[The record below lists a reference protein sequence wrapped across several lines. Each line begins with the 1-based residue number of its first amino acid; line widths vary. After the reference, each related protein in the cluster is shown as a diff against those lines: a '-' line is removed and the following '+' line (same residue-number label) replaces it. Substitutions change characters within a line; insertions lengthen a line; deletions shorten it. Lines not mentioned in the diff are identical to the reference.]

1 MPKPPGTYLRVQQ
14 QERARL
20 QATEA
25 KRTVGLSRQ
34 HDMGEFYEALDRVP
48 EQELDSWR
56 RSMAAMAKDIEKNEP
71 LSKDGKV
78 RKRVS
83 EVLKEVRT
91 ILERAKDYK
100 QLEGRLQV
108 PVQPVIRA
116 PLDLGP
122 VGAEL
127 ALVAALCQVLEVFVR
142 IRKRN
147 PSNGARR

>member
-1 MPKPPGTYLRVQQ
+1 MPKPHGTYLGVQRRERV
-14 QERARL
+14 RL
-20 QATEA
+20 QAAEA

-34 HDMGEFYEALDRVP
+34 RDMSEFYEALDRAA
-48 EQELDSWR
+48 EQDLDSWR
-56 RSMAAMAKDIEKNEP
+56 RSMAALATDIEKNEP
-71 LSKDGKV
+71 LSKEDKV

-83 EVLKEVRT
+83 QVLGEVRK
-91 ILERAKDYK
+91 ILEKSKDHK

-108 PVQPVIRA
+108 PVQHVIRA

-147 PSNGARR
+147 RKPA

>member
-1 MPKPPGTYLRVQQ
+1 
-14 QERARL
+14 
-20 QATEA
+20 
-25 KRTVGLSRQ
+25 
-34 HDMGEFYEALDRVP
+34 MGEFYEALDRVP